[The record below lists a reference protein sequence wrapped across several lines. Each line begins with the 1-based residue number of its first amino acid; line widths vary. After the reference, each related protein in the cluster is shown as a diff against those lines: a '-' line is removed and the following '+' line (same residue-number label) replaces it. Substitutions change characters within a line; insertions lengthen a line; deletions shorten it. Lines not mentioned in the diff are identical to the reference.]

1 MFSGDSDEK
10 EGAYD
15 GDDVAMFILASVA
28 FLFPLHDCGGEREGW
43 VIEVKEEVGICMEV
57 LEGKGY
63 RTGFR
68 NKGCA
73 GRCPVFLYRELE
85 AMAYSPR
92 ILAIRL
98 RH

>member
-1 MFSGDSDEK
+1 MFSGDSGEK

-28 FLFPLHDCGGEREGW
+28 FLFPLHDCGGEREGR
-43 VIEVKEEVGICMEV
+43 VIEVKEEVGICMEF

-63 RTGFR
+63 RTGFGS
-68 NKGCA
+68 KGCE
-73 GRCPVFLYRELE
+73 GSVQCSYISELE

-92 ILAIRL
+92 ILAN
-98 RH
+98 